1 MNRTLRTTLTTLL
14 LVAAMSVH
22 ADQPL
27 VSALALD
34 STQARAV
41 TAIEAE
47 VRRSFA
53 SLRQQHN
60 QVMRAARRARIAH
73 DAVEQARLE
82 SEASGLRDRMRA
94 LRADEESRI
103 RAHLRGDQPARYD
116 AWLAKREAMHGSS
129 RDATMLQEP

>member
-1 MNRTLRTTLTTLL
+1 MNPILKPLL
-14 LVAAMSVH
+14 LCSLLAVATAAS

-34 STQARAV
+34 SAQARAV

-53 SLRQQHN
+53 SIRQQHN
-60 QVMRAARRARIAH
+60 QIMRAARRAKLAH

-82 SEASGLRDRMRA
+82 AEASALRDRMRA
-94 LRADEESRI
+94 LRADEEARI
-103 RAHLRGDQPARYD
+103 REHLRGDQPVRYD
-116 AWLAKREAMHGSS
+116 AWLAQREAMQGSS
-129 RDATMLQEP
+129 RDATMLELP